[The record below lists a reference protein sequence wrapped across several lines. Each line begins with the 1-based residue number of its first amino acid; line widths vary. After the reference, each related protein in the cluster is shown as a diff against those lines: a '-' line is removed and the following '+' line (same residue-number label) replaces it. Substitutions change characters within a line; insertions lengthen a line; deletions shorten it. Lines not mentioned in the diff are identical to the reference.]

1 MYGVRNRPMP
11 RAVSME
17 LPVGSNRAMSF
28 QRPRL
33 VFYWCCSVLF
43 EWCFLALRTR
53 QRQMGVQGTYLRP
66 QTKFEKIT
74 DRRFRP
80 EFPAVSTNNHR
91 PRFPALG
98 YFPENG
104 AYGAREYFRE
114 IRVLFLHSFMDQ
126 PRLAGVVY
134 QLPRIGLWCPRL
146 STGLV

>member
-1 MYGVRNRPMP
+1 
-11 RAVSME
+11 
-17 LPVGSNRAMSF
+17 
-28 QRPRL
+28 
-33 VFYWCCSVLF
+33 
-43 EWCFLALRTR
+43 
-53 QRQMGVQGTYLRP
+53 MGVQGTYLRP

-91 PRFPALG
+91 PRFPPLG

-104 AYGAREYFRE
+104 ARGAEYFRE

-134 QLPRIGLWCPRL
+134 QESGSGALDFPQDLLKVAALTDITVT
-146 STGLV
+146 STSST